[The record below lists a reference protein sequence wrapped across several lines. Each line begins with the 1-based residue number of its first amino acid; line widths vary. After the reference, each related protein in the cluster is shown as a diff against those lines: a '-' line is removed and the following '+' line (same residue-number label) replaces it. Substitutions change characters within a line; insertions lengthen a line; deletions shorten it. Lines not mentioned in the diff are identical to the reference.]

1 MYKQKSASLRGN
13 FHAQSYII
21 LFIYKVYMSYNLCVV
36 PLFLRFFIKTL
47 KKKKKCLLKMRV
59 CF

>member
-21 LFIYKVYMSYNLCVV
+21 LFIYKVYMSYNLCIV
-36 PLFLRFFIKTL
+36 PLFFAFLYKDFKEKEEVI
-47 KKKKKCLLKMRV
+47 C
-59 CF
+59 

>member
-21 LFIYKVYMSYNLCVV
+21 LSIYKVHMSYNLCVV

-47 KKKKKCLLKMRV
+47 KKKKK
-59 CF
+59 